1 MAMAL
6 QKWQKH
12 WMKRLCML
20 LIVVMVAGSF
30 SNLVAPLEA
39 KAAAAPELIASYD
52 FNGNT
57 SDSLGNSQ
65 LSVVSGTYGGRSYGN
80 TTTAFGSNGSVTD
93 ATYWQ
98 WTTNADRGGGFT
110 IEVDQSIDD
119 HYSIGVRFSF
129 DAINGSSGYTKI
141 IDYKNKDSDDGFYFL
156 NGKLNFYPNPAV
168 GSTTTAANQ
177 IVDIIATRNKDT
189 KKFTAYMA
197 VNGVFQKEIE
207 VSDTVNDAIPSTVN
221 GKIRFGFFH
230 DDYRSGGGEKAP
242 GGKVYSIKVWNGP
255 ITQEQAQGAMNTPA
269 PEAQLSAATAAAGNA
284 PGTTKITT
292 TASSGANKLAVL
304 VSNAPIAVP
313 NIGEGQPAAG
323 AGVINPY
330 TSGADIS
337 GVDATT
343 NKYVGI
349 YEIDAMGKIVAFKL
363 ITLTAG
369 QISPTGA
376 ASAPGGVSDGLVSW
390 VNVEKS
396 ADSKTTVGSLKDL
409 ADPARTWSNGNM
421 QYDAAAIN
429 SNAGIQA
436 AGNSYYRAA
445 SFGTADQQREVFSV
459 QTSKITDAANR
470 FPWDFG
476 GNSSLTNS
484 SYGNKD
490 GKGNIAARFGSDV
503 IRTVGVGDI
512 DLKKP
517 RLLDVFAT
525 NQEWALSIDGKRL
538 LDETSAGVNFDPP
551 TTNIYYIGAG
561 HFSVFQGDISEILVY
576 DRKLGDTE
584 KLKVNSYL
592 ALKYGLTL
600 NNGGS
605 DYAASDFD
613 GTSGT
618 KMWSAAENAG
628 FGKRITGIGKDSASG
643 LEQKQSKSQENGA
656 MVAIAAGNEIKASN
670 EAYPDGTITNDRSFF
685 MFSDNGGDA
694 TYDIAIDNSN
704 LKRMNRA
711 FKVDKTNWNDGNITL
726 QLDGTQA
733 DLLTYIVIGGDSG
746 FAGTLKVAQ
755 LNDGKV
761 TLNSSDLADGSYFTF
776 AQASAASKAPGGV
789 SGASLWLKA
798 DKDAAANGEGQLSGW
813 NDQTGTNRF
822 EVKGAPAYKADAAN
836 FNPAV
841 TFENTATPSQNPN
854 QYLIGDKPITYR
866 DGYAVFKQ
874 KDGTIIGS
882 AAPHAGGYGV
892 GIFSKWG
899 KLYVGNGATGT
910 YRGFSFNDASRY
922 YLAAFDAAASIESQ
936 GRLNG
941 TPQTVTGNDSFNRID
956 FTPVIGGTFGG
967 GNPNNW
973 SHFKGELAEA
983 ILYPTSHTALEKQQI
998 ESYLALKYGLTLN
1011 GGKTDYIAGNGS
1023 DKMWTADI
1031 NEGYGNRITGIGRD
1045 DGSDLLQKQSKSQ
1058 AQGALVTIA
1067 LGDAVQTS
1075 NANNTNTID
1084 ADSSFFV
1091 FSDNGAAAKY
1101 ETTVAEAPGHTLKQL
1116 NRVFKVEKSNWQ
1128 DRSITLKLDVTAE
1141 TPAVLYYLIID
1152 GANSGIKLDAAGQA
1166 TFDSSR
1172 LGNGSVFTFAKVY
1185 KNVLQAKLSGIK
1197 GLTEA
1202 NYTPESW
1209 AALQNVVADAEAVL
1223 NNPDST
1229 QEQVDAAMAALEAA
1243 RAKLSSVADK
1253 LKAKAEEVQSEIAL
1267 GSLKPGDYTVN
1278 SWSALTKALDDAK
1291 ALLERSPQ
1299 ATPAEIGQALSALE
1313 FARGTLVDLSKLRA
1327 KEAEIVA
1334 EQLKPESYTPDSWQ
1348 ALQQALTEAQAV
1360 LADPDATQTEVD
1372 GAKSKLEK
1380 ARAALVQTADKTAL
1394 QAKTNAV
1401 GGEGLTETDYTPES
1415 WAALKN
1421 ALVRAEAVLSDP
1433 NATQQ
1438 EVDAALAVLTAARN
1452 NLVRAGANLS
1462 VLDAVYLDGNRNPV
1476 ALALSPQFDGNQYL
1490 NYEAVV
1496 PNAVD
1501 TVGIAPKTF
1510 DSSGTII
1517 VTLNGQPVNAID
1529 WSKLPLKEGPN
1540 VIKVETTGPDGS
1552 TNVYTIEVMRVTGKL
1567 VSLTPSSDTL
1577 YPAFDPDKKTYD
1589 MSVAYSVYAIAWTPV
1604 ALDPQAV
1611 IEIGINGGAFAP
1623 VASGTASEALP
1634 LHVGVNTVVVK
1645 VTDRDGGITQY
1656 TINVTRRSSSSWGGT
1671 GGGTGT
1677 GTGGTGTSN
1686 PTDIVS
1692 SVNGKDEDFAKAT
1705 SDKSGDR
1712 TLTNVDIDAD
1722 KLAELVSQ
1730 ENGQKFVIRVPN
1742 DGDVE
1747 AEGLTAE
1754 LIKRLADTGSSLEI
1768 GSLLAVYPIPGGQ
1781 LNLDDIAKKLNNAAL
1796 GDIAVHV
1803 EIKRASEALIDSA
1816 EAEAKAQ
1823 GYELLVPPV
1832 ELKLSFSSQGLTV
1845 GADRL
1850 NGYAA
1855 KYIALP
1861 EGIDPNRITT
1871 GVVVNPDGTVF
1882 HLPTVVTKIDN
1893 RYFALINDLR
1903 TSGTYSVIWN
1913 PQDLDDVRD
1922 HWSRA
1927 DVNDIVARLV
1937 LEGTGNNTF
1946 TPDRNVVR
1954 SEFAAIV
1961 ATGMGLMRQN
1971 VAGTTFGDVPRSS
1984 WYHDAVAIASEFG
1997 IVEGYED
2004 GLFRGDRQITREQG
2018 IAMISRAYDLIE
2030 PKSPNSQAEIET
2042 ILSAYGDAANVSDWA
2057 KQSVARMISAGIV
2070 EGRDGQLLKPLD
2082 SMTRAEATALMR
2094 RLLQSTNLID

>member
-6 QKWQKH
+6 RNLR
-12 WMKRLCML
+12 KRWKKQFIML
-20 LIVVMVAGSF
+20 LMIAVVAASF

-39 KAAAAPELIASYD
+39 EAASPANLVASYN
-52 FNGNT
+52 FNGDF

-65 LSVVSGTYGGRSYGN
+65 LSVVSGTYGGKIYDN
-80 TTTAFGSNGSVTD
+80 TTSAFGTDISVTD
-93 ATYWQ
+93 STYWR
-98 WTTNADRGGGFT
+98 WTSSAQNGGGFT
-110 IEVDQSIDD
+110 IDLDDPNISD
-119 HYSIGVRFSF
+119 HYSIGLRFAYDS
-129 DAINGSSGYTKI
+129 IPGGYAKI
-141 IDYKNKDSDDGFYFL
+141 IDYKNKASDDGFYFN
-156 NGKLNFYPNPAV
+156 NGKLNFYPTATGNL
-168 GSTTTAANQ
+168 TTAANQ
-177 IVDIIATRNKDT
+177 VVDIIATRDRT
-189 KKFTAYMA
+189 TQKFIAYMV
-197 VNGVFQKEIE
+197 VNGVFAKQIE
-207 VSDTVNDAIPSTVN
+207 TADNNSVPVIVN
-221 GKIRFGFFH
+221 GKVRFGFFH
-230 DDYRSGGGEKAP
+230 DDSATAGEKTT
-242 GGKVYSIKVWNGP
+242 GGKVYSIKFWDGP

-269 PEAQLSAATAAAGNA
+269 PEAALSTATATAGTA
-284 PGTTKITT
+284 PGTTKV
-292 TASSGANKLAVL
+292 TAGPPGAGNTLAVR
-304 VSNAPIAVP
+304 VSNAAIAVP
-313 NIGEGQPAAG
+313 NIGEAAPTG
-323 AGVINPY
+323 TGVINPY

-349 YEIDAMGKIVAFKL
+349 YEIDALGKIVAFKM

-369 QISPTGA
+369 EISPTGA
-376 ASAPGGVSDGLVSW
+376 APGGISDGLISW

-396 ADSKTTVGSLKDL
+396 ADNKTTVGSLKDL
-409 ADPARTWSNGNM
+409 ADPARTWSGGNTLYNG
-421 QYDAAAIN
+421 AAIN
-429 SNAGIQA
+429 SNAGFQT
-436 AGNSYYRAA
+436 AGNGYYSAA
-445 SFGTADQQREVFSV
+445 SFGTTDQQREVFSV

-476 GNSSLTNS
+476 GNAQLNNS
-484 SYGNKD
+484 TYGNKD
-490 GKGNIAARFGSDV
+490 GKGNIVTRFGSEV
-503 IRTVGVGDI
+503 IRSVGVGDI

-517 RLLDVFAT
+517 RLLGMLAT
-525 NQEWALSIDGKRL
+525 DQEWALSVDGNQL
-538 LDETSAGVNFDPP
+538 LQATSNSVNFDPP
-551 TTNIYYIGAG
+551 TASKYYIGAG
-561 HFSVFQGDISEILVY
+561 HFSVFQGDISEIVVY

-600 NNGGS
+600 NSGGT
-605 DYAASDFD
+605 DYAASDFN
-613 GTSGT
+613 GTTGT
-618 KMWSAAENAG
+618 KMWTAADNAG
-628 FGKRITGIGKDSASG
+628 YGKRITGIGKDSASG

-656 MVAIAAGNEIKASN
+656 LVTIAAGNEIKASN
-670 EAYPDGTITNDRSFF
+670 EAYPDNTITNDRSFLT
-685 MFSDNGGDA
+685 FSDNGGEA
-694 TYDIAIDNSN
+694 AYSTLIANSN
-704 LKRMNRA
+704 LKRMDRT
-711 FKVDKTNWNDGNITL
+711 FKVDKTNWNDGTITL
-726 QLDGTQA
+726 QLDGAQA
-733 DLLTYIVIGGDSG
+733 DQLTYFVVGGDSG
-746 FAGTLKVAQ
+746 FTGTLKTGQ
-755 LNDGKV
+755 LVDGKV
-761 TLNSSDLADGSYFTF
+761 TFNSSDLADGSYFTF
-776 AQASAASKAPGGV
+776 AQASVASKAPGGV

-798 DKDAAANGEGQLSGW
+798 DRDAAANGEGQLTGW
-813 NDQTGTNRF
+813 TDQTGTNTF
-822 EVKGAPAYKADAAN
+822 GVKGAPAYKADAAN

-854 QYLIGDKPITYR
+854 QYLIGDKPITYK

-874 KDGTIIGS
+874 RDGTIIGS

-910 YRGFSFNDASRY
+910 YRGFAFNDASRY
-922 YLAAFDAAASIESQ
+922 YLGGFDAAAPLESQ

-941 TPQTVTGNDSFNRID
+941 TPQTVAGSNSFSQID

-973 SHFKGELAEA
+973 SHYKGDLAEV
-983 ILYPTSHTALEKQQI
+983 ILYPASHTELEKRQI

-1011 GGKTDYIAGNGS
+1011 GGKTDYLASNGS
-1023 DKMWTADI
+1023 DKMWTAG
-1031 NEGYGNRITGIGRD
+1031 NNTGYGNRITGIGRD

-1058 AQGALVTIA
+1058 DSGALVTIA
-1067 LGDAVQTS
+1067 LGDAVHAANAS
-1075 NANNTNTID
+1075 NTGSID
-1084 ADSSFFV
+1084 ADLSFFV

-1101 ETTVAEAPGHTLKQL
+1101 ETNVPEAPGHTLKQL
-1116 NRVFKVEKSNWQ
+1116 NRTFKVQKTNWQ
-1128 DRSITLKLDVTAE
+1128 DRNITLKLDVATE
-1141 TPAVLYYLIID
+1141 NPAVLYYLIID
-1152 GANSGIKLDAAGQA
+1152 GVNSGITLDASGQA
-1166 TFDSSR
+1166 TFDSSK
-1172 LGNGSVFTFAKVY
+1172 LANGSVFTFAKVY

-1197 GLTEA
+1197 GLTET

-1209 AALQNVVADAEAVL
+1209 AALQNAVADAEAVL
-1223 NNPDST
+1223 NNPGST
-1229 QEQVDAAMAALEAA
+1229 QAQVDAALAALEAA
-1243 RAKLSSVADK
+1243 RANLSSVADK
-1253 LKAKAEEVQSEIAL
+1253 LKAKEDEVRNEIAL
-1267 GSLKPGDYTVN
+1267 GTLKPGDYTVS
-1278 SWSALTKALDDAK
+1278 SWAALTKALDDAK
-1291 ALLERSPQ
+1291 ALLERTPQ
-1299 ATPAEIGQALSALE
+1299 ASPNEIGQALSALE

-1348 ALQQALTEAQAV
+1348 ALQQALTKAQAV
-1360 LADPDATQTEVD
+1360 LADPNATQTEVD
-1372 GAKSKLEK
+1372 AAKSELEK
-1380 ARAALVQTADKTAL
+1380 ARAALVPTADKTAL
-1394 QAKTNAV
+1394 QAKTEAV
-1401 GGEGLTETDYTPES
+1401 GGEGLTESDYTPES

-1476 ALALSPQFDGNQYL
+1476 ALALSPQFDGKQYL

-1501 TVGIAPKTF
+1501 TIGIAPKTV
-1510 DSSGTII
+1510 DPTGTIN
-1517 VTLNGQPVNAID
+1517 VTLNGQPVTADD
-1529 WSKLPLKEGPN
+1529 WSKLPLKEGLN
-1540 VIKVETTGPDGS
+1540 VIRVETTGPDGS
-1552 TNVYTIEVMRVTGKL
+1552 SNVYTIEVMRVTGKL

-1577 YPAFDPDKKTYD
+1577 YPAFDPDKKSYD
-1589 MSVAYSVYAIAWTPV
+1589 MSVAYSVYALAWTPV

-1611 IEIGINGGAFAP
+1611 IEIGINGGPFAP

-1634 LHVGVNTVVVK
+1634 LHVGVNTIVVK

-1656 TINVTRRSSSSWGGT
+1656 TIHVTRRSSSSWGGT

-1692 SVNGKDEDFAKAT
+1692 SVNGKDEDFAT
-1705 SDKSGDR
+1705 GTLDKSGDR
-1712 TLTNVDIDAD
+1712 TLTNVAIDAD
-1722 KLAELVSQ
+1722 KLSELVSQ

-1747 AEGLTAE
+1747 VEGLTAE

-1781 LNLDDIAKKLNNAAL
+1781 LNLDDIAKKLNNATL
-1796 GDIAVHV
+1796 GNIAVHV

-1832 ELKLSFSSQGLTV
+1832 DLKLSFSSQGLTV
-1845 GADRL
+1845 GADQL

-1871 GVVVNPDGTVF
+1871 GVVINPDGTVF

-1903 TSGTYSVIWN
+1903 SSGTYSVIWN
-1913 PQDLDDVRD
+1913 PQDLDDVKT
-1922 HWSRA
+1922 HWARA
-1927 DVNDIVARLV
+1927 EVNDIVARLV

-1971 VAGTTFGDVPRSS
+1971 VAGNTFGDVPSTS

-2004 GLFRGDRQITREQG
+2004 GLFHGDRQINREQG

-2030 PKSPNSQAEIET
+2030 PKSPKSQAEIET

-2057 KQSVARMISAGIV
+2057 RPSVARMIAAGIV
-2070 EGRDGQLLKPLD
+2070 EGRDGQLLKPQD
-2082 SMTRAEATALMR
+2082 SMTRAEAAALMR